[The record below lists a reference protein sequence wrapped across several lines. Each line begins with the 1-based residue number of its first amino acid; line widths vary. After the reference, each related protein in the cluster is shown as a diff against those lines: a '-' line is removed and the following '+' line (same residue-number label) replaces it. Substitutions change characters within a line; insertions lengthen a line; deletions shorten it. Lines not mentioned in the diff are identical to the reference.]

1 MRRHELRVYSEFSES
16 DLMVFWLVGFSGH
29 WACQVRVVEQ
39 CMDGSGAF
47 VHLRAVQRGLGLVLH
62 FGTHGDLLFSPGF
75 AYIACDTAFV

>member
-29 WACQVRVVEQ
+29 WACQVLAVEQ

-47 VHLRAVQRGLGLVLH
+47 VHLRAVQRGLGPPFRNPWRLALLSWFCLH
-62 FGTHGDLLFSPGF
+62 SL
-75 AYIACDTAFV
+75 